1 MLWTWGVWDETRG
14 KVTINWTETFNI
26 CNEMIE
32 QLSAG
37 LTEFSLQTE
46 NFHPW
51 MFIAIVKG
59 SNIAGLICLI
69 KFIDNPS

>member
-1 MLWTWGVWDETRG
+1 MVNIHFEIDSFGSIRKCMLWTWGVWDETRG

-26 CNEMIE
+26 CIEMIE

-46 NFHPW
+46 NLHP
-51 MFIAIVKG
+51 
-59 SNIAGLICLI
+59 
-69 KFIDNPS
+69 